1 VETLERLRLQRLVP
15 PPPPLKFEMTPKVK
29 IAIEQ
34 IARMRVAGIRDGI
47 IAVRMGLSQAG
58 LSRIVALDEYRE
70 YEESVLQG
78 LTSKMDE
85 ALAGK
90 VKEME
95 AYFAQGVP
103 VALSTLL
110 ETCRQRR
117 DLRAAMSAATEILD
131 RDPKGTFSKK
141 RVSIDDNAQAPSV
154 SAEMLGHLN
163 ADADAA
169 AVAALEKTK
178 VVVN

>member
-1 VETLERLRLQRLVP
+1 
-15 PPPPLKFEMTPKVK
+15 MTPKVK

-34 IARMRVAGIRDGI
+34 IARMRCAGIRDGI
-47 IAVRMGLSQAG
+47 IAARVGLTQSG
-58 LSRIVALDEYRE
+58 LSRILNLTEYKE
-70 YEESVLQG
+70 YEEATLQG
-78 LTSKMDE
+78 LTSKMDA

-95 AYFAQGVP
+95 AYLEQGVP

-131 RDPKGTFSKK
+131 RDPKGTFSKRK
-141 RVSIDDNAQAPSV
+141 VSLDDSPNAPAV
-154 SAEMLGHLN
+154 SKELLNNVEGEADKATLSAAERAKQVIN
-163 ADADAA
+163 
-169 AVAALEKTK
+169 
-178 VVVN
+178 